1 MSSELPRNT
10 PEQVRLDDQATA
22 RKAIGAGSLGVFPS
36 SFVDMTGVSITGG
49 TVSLNQ
55 GTSRDRIRVGGM
67 LRFLPNVTPVGN
79 VGAGEDDLMTYTIKG
94 GTFAA
99 DGDTIGI
106 SGIFKLTAAATIKA
120 YFNGSQI
127 TNYSIAA
134 SGTYPLQKSRFDL
147 VRLSSTSILVM
158 GYGDNWAGQ
167 ISTGL
172 TLTNDIAVKFTGQST
187 AGGPA
192 DNDIV
197 QEVMLGWY
205 WPAN

>member
-1 MSSELPRNT
+1 MSELPRST
-10 PEQVRLDDQATA
+10 PEEVRLDDQSNA
-22 RKAIGAGSLGVFPS
+22 RKAIGAGSRGVFPS
-36 SFVDMTGVSITGG
+36 SLVDMTGVSVTGG
-49 TVSLNQ
+49 TISLNQ
-55 GTSRDRIRVGGM
+55 GTSPDRVRVGGM
-67 LRFLPNVTPVGN
+67 LRGLPKVTPVGN
-79 VGAGEDDLMTYTIKG
+79 VGSGEDDLMSYTIKG

-106 SGIFKLTAAATIKA
+106 SGIFKLTTTATIKA

-127 TNYSIAA
+127 TNYSTAA
-134 SGTYPLQKSRFDL
+134 TATYPIQKSRFDL
-147 VRLSSTSILVM
+147 VRLSSTSILVS

-172 TLTNDIAVKFTGQST
+172 TLTNDIVVKFTGQST

-197 QEVMLGWY
+197 QEAMLGWY